1 MNEHFV
7 NLISQTNNE
16 FNDLII
22 NDLRNNGLDDHIIDI
37 IGNLYRANNQL
48 FSTINFD
55 FVKSD
60 FFKNLKIDM
69 LRYITTLEITQKE
82 LLSLDEKKQNIFL
95 FMINNYSNNLYWPP
109 YFSALLKNLNSN
121 EFDSLINSINLKE
134 LDKNDLNRL
143 SCILTSK
150 SNNLMISTQ
159 EQLKNYDNIV
169 NQNVLNSLNNND
181 INQYKN
187 SVLLQ
192 KFNLS
197 LNEVK
202 TLCQKYCFNLED
214 LKVENDFLEVL
225 KTIKKIVL
233 ATSINDISN
242 ITNNLTPLQLEY
254 PSYQT
259 LSQNLYEEEYNRLLF
274 DPKNH
279 DGIIVDGVKIVDAG
293 TDFYMI
299 SRADG
304 AFTYDENN
312 NQNINYYNNWNLP
325 NRSTYSFS
333 NSHISNSRLL
343 MYALQSKKGLITYA
357 FSNLPRNSIVEN
369 ALGDNATLGTRKK
382 TIDPRAYN
390 DGKKVHPYA
399 FDGCGQ
405 RFLSFGSMIDH
416 SSRRTHTEITLE
428 RFYYDNNG
436 NEQRLNPSYIVYT
449 KINDDYK
456 NDELYKKSL
465 KAAKDFNVPLVI
477 IDFKKVLES
486 ERNKMNYYLNQ
497 PLNIDNIKKS
507 LQIYSNNSI
516 QGLKDKYQSVINNY
530 FPNNIDNK
538 NYCEILISEII
549 NKAKNQSFPTEFFQ
563 ELFDYLMV
571 LNIEKK
577 IISSGYLVSMKEKLS
592 LNENLN
598 KYYDE
603 IWGITYPNC
612 DEREKSDCLY
622 DYFRWKKIIDKLN
635 KYNIKPDKFFSE
647 YQYTLASKIELCEK
661 EGIIPTEDLLLL
673 DRNILGKE
681 ISEHKEELL
690 NPKVAE
696 VISTQTQEQN
706 QVEINTE
713 TLDIQS
719 LPNIINPSLMKKMM
733 RLPNGVEIPA
743 KQYIQEVVYPYL
755 PQNGIVI
762 LNNGAVLSVKQF
774 IEECVMFE
782 CQEKYSGDFPKYMT
796 ERTRNNLGVVSIGNE
811 EEKYNIKPVE
821 ITDII
826 NPSLLE
832 TIVRLSSGIEITAR
846 QYIQEVYAPH
856 IPSSGN
862 VILSNGVKISVK
874 QYIEEVLFSIG
885 QEQYSGNI
893 ERILYNTTRNNT
905 GTIINDPQR
914 LQETLMEMR
923 NQTDSL
929 NNQQSN
935 RQRR

>member
-1 MNEHFV
+1 MNEHFI

-22 NDLRNNGLDDHIIDI
+22 NELRNNGLDDQNIDI
-37 IGNLYRANNQL
+37 IKSLYETNNQL

-55 FVKSD
+55 FVKSEI
-60 FFKNLKIDM
+60 FKHLKIDM
-69 LRYITTLEITQKE
+69 LKYITTLDLTQKE
-82 LLSLDEKKQNIFL
+82 LLNLDSKKISIFL
-95 FMINNYSNNLYWPP
+95 FMIDNYSNNLYWPP
-109 YFSALLKNLNSN
+109 YFSALLKNLNGN
-121 EFDSLINSINLKE
+121 EFDSLINSINLEE
-134 LDKNDLNRL
+134 LNQNNLNRL

-150 SNNLMISTQ
+150 NNNLMISTQ

-169 NQNVLNSLNNND
+169 NQNVLNSLNSND
-181 INQYKN
+181 INLYKN
-187 SVLLQ
+187 SILLQ

-197 LNEVK
+197 LKEAK
-202 TLCQKYCFNLED
+202 ILCQKYCFNLEE
-214 LKVENDFLEVL
+214 LKVKNDFLEVL

-233 ATSINDISN
+233 ATSTNDI
-242 ITNNLTPLQLEY
+242 NNLVINLAPLQLEY

-259 LSQNLYEEEYNRLLF
+259 LSQNLYEEEYNKLLF

-279 DGIIVDGVKIVDAG
+279 DGKIVDGVKIVDAG
-293 TDFYMI
+293 TEFYMI

-304 AFTYDENN
+304 AFTPDENN
-312 NQNINYYNNWNLP
+312 DQNINYYNNWNLP

-343 MYALQSKKGLITYA
+343 MYALQSQKELLTYA

-369 ALGDNATLGTRKK
+369 ALGDNATQYTRKK
-382 TIDPRAYN
+382 TIDPRAYE
-390 DGKKVHPYA
+390 DGKKVRPYT

-405 RFLSFGSMIDH
+405 RFLSFDSMIDH
-416 SSRRTHTEITLE
+416 SSRGIHTEITLE
-428 RFYYDNNG
+428 RFFYDNNG

-449 KINDDYK
+449 KINDDYE

-486 ERNKMNYYLNQ
+486 ERNKMDYYMNQ
-497 PLNIDNIKKS
+497 PLNIDNIKRA

-516 QGLKDKYQSVINNY
+516 QGLKDEYQSVINNY

-538 NYCEILISEII
+538 NYCEMLISEII
-549 NKAKNQSFPTEFFQ
+549 NSAKNQSVPTEFFQ

-571 LNIEKK
+571 LNIEKR
-577 IISSGYLVSMKEKLS
+577 IISFGYLVSMKEKLS

-603 IWGITYPNC
+603 IWGITYPDR
-612 DEREKSDCLY
+612 DEEEKSECFY
-622 DYFRWKKIIDKLN
+622 GYFRWKETIDKLN
-635 KYNIKPDKFFSE
+635 KYNIKPDKFFGEDE
-647 YQYTLASKIELCEK
+647 YALASKIELCEE
-661 EGIIPTEDLLLL
+661 EGINPTENLLLL
-673 DRNILGKE
+673 NKRILIKE
-681 ISEHKEELL
+681 IVKHKKELL
-690 NPKVAE
+690 KPKVAE
-696 VISTQTQEQN
+696 AISAKTQQQN
-706 QVEINTE
+706 QVEIT
-713 TLDIQS
+713 TKALDIQS
-719 LPNIINPSLMKKMM
+719 LLNIINPTLMEKMM
-733 RLPNGVEIPA
+733 RLPNGVEISA
-743 KQYIQEVVYPYL
+743 KEYIQKIVYPYL

-782 CQEKYSGDFPKYMT
+782 CQEKYNGDFPKYIY

-811 EEKYNIKPVE
+811 DEKYNISPVE

-832 TIVRLSSGIEITAR
+832 TMVKLPNGIEITAR

-874 QYIEEVLFSIG
+874 QYIEEVLFGIG
-885 QEQYSGNI
+885 QEQYNGNI
-893 ERILYNTTRNNT
+893 EQILYNTTRNNT
-905 GTIINDPQR
+905 GTIINDPQKLR
-914 LQETLMEMR
+914 ETLIEMR

-929 NNQQSN
+929 INQHSN
-935 RQRR
+935 SQRR